1 MLKRI
6 FSVSCFIVIFVSAA
20 VLIFRCAEPGGK
32 DFTFGDRAYN
42 SSYTGKYNKRVAFPI
57 GGMGAGMVCLEGNG
71 AISHLSVRNRMDFFN
86 KPCMFAAICVK
97 GSKTAA
103 KVLEGPVQDWR
114 IFGKQRTANGAPG
127 TSFGLP
133 RFREASFQAQFP
145 FGMITLD
152 DPLIPLEVSLTGWSP
167 FIPGNADDSSLPVGS
182 LEYRFKNTSDAS
194 LETVFSY
201 SAKNF
206 MASMSDD
213 RLNNGEI
220 PENSITA
227 IKNGFVLVTNGTK
240 DSPEIEGAFAIFT
253 DQDNT
258 VVDHSWFKG
267 GWWDSLTMAWN
278 NISSGAVVDN
288 PPQAKAAPGAS
299 LYVPVSLA
307 PGEEKTVRV
316 MFAWHVPKTNI
327 RYGPTLDN
335 EIPLMELNGHPD
347 TYIPWYS
354 GKFGNIFE
362 ISDYWLE
369 NYSDLR
375 RETQLFTDTFY
386 DTTLPAEVIEAIAA
400 NLTILKSPT
409 VLRQNDGRLWCFEGC
424 RDDEGCCQ
432 GSCTHVWNYAQAIP
446 HLFPSLERGLRE
458 TEFYVSQDERGHQR
472 FRTSLPIRPT
482 RHDFHAASDG
492 QLGCI
497 MKAYREWRISGD
509 TPWLERIWPKIV
521 QSIEYCIATWDP
533 RGVGVLE
540 EPHHNTYDI
549 EFWGPDGMCTSF
561 YLGALKAV
569 IEIGTALGDDVSK
582 YQTLLDN
589 GREYL
594 DTKLYNGEYFYQDVQ
609 WEGLDAEF
617 EPVDYSANGEGYSE
631 AVVRLNGEG
640 PKYQYGTG
648 CISDGVLG
656 FWIARMCGL
665 GEIVDPEKVKSHL
678 KAVHT
683 YNLKKDLSDHANPQ
697 RPSFAMGKEG
707 GLLLCTWPRGGKL
720 TLPFV
725 YSDEVWT
732 GIEYQVASHLM
743 FEGMVDEGLEI
754 VRICRDRY
762 DGSIRNPFNEYE
774 CGHWYAR
781 AMASYGLI
789 QGLTG
794 VRYDALEKTLH
805 IDSQIGS
812 SFRAFISTGT
822 GYGTVGLED
831 GKPFLEIISGAID
844 VSTVIVSGGKT
855 DGLIMR

>member
-1 MLKRI
+1 MYKRI
-6 FSVSCFIVIFVSAA
+6 FSATCLIVIIVSAA
-20 VLIFRCAEPGGK
+20 VLIHSCAEQNGR
-32 DFTFGDRAYN
+32 DFTFRGRAYN
-42 SSYTGKYNKRVAFPI
+42 SPYTGKYNKRVAFPI

-86 KPCMFAAICVK
+86 KPCMFAAICIK
-97 GSKTAA
+97 GGETTA

-133 RFREASFQAQFP
+133 RFREVSFQARFP

-152 DPLIPLEVSLTGWSP
+152 DPLIPLEVSVNGWSP
-167 FIPGNADDSSLPVGS
+167 FIPGNADDSSLPVGA
-182 LEYRFKNTSDAS
+182 LEYRFKNITDAAV
-194 LETVFSY
+194 ETVFSY

-213 RLNNGEI
+213 RLNTGDI

-227 IKNGFVLVTNGTK
+227 IKNGFVLVTKGTK
-240 DSPEIEGAFAIFT
+240 GSPEIEGAFAIFT

-288 PPQAKAAPGAS
+288 PPQKDPAPGAS
-299 LYVPVSLA
+299 LFVPVSLA
-307 PGEEKTVRV
+307 PGEEKTIRV

-369 NYSDLR
+369 NYSELHR
-375 RETQLFTDTFY
+375 KTELFTDTFY
-386 DTTLPAEVIEAIAA
+386 DTSLPAEVVEAIAA

-409 VLRQNDGRLWCFEGC
+409 VLRQDDGRLWCFEGC

-446 HLFPSLERGLRE
+446 HLFPELERSLRE
-458 TEFYVSQDERGHQR
+458 TEFTVSQDDRGHQQ
-472 FRTSLPIRPT
+472 FRSSLPIRPT

-497 MKAYREWRISGD
+497 MKSYREWRISGD
-509 TPWLERIWPKIV
+509 TPWLESIWPKIL
-521 QSIEYCIATWDP
+521 QSMEYCIATWDP
-533 RGVGVLE
+533 KGKGVLE

-569 IEIGTALGDDVSK
+569 IEIGTVLGDDVSR
-582 YQTLLDN
+582 YQTLLDS

-594 DTKLYNGEYFYQDVQ
+594 ETNLYNGEYFYQDVR
-609 WEGLDAEF
+609 WEGLEAEF
-617 EPVDYSANGEGYSE
+617 EPIDYTANGTGYTDPVE
-631 AVVRLNGEG
+631 KLNNEG
-640 PKYQYGTG
+640 PKYQYGIG

-665 GEIVDPEKVKSHL
+665 GEIVDPEKVASHL

-683 YNLKKDLSDHANPQ
+683 YNLKKDLTDHANPQ
-697 RPSFAMGKEG
+697 RPSFALGGEG

-743 FEGMVDEGLEI
+743 LEGMVDEGLEI
-754 VRICRDRY
+754 VRVCRDRY
-762 DGSIRNPFNEYE
+762 DGSVRNPFNEYE

-781 AMASYGLI
+781 AMAS
-789 QGLTG
+789 
-794 VRYDALEKTLH
+794 
-805 IDSQIGS
+805 
-812 SFRAFISTGT
+812 
-822 GYGTVGLED
+822 
-831 GKPFLEIISGAID
+831 
-844 VSTVIVSGGKT
+844 
-855 DGLIMR
+855 